1 MRKLLATLVF
11 AGLGAAAALA
21 VPIIPNNAPLTNTVD
36 AIAVGDDYTGGA
48 TRAVT
53 RYDNWNNPPSLLN
66 GLFRAGADEI
76 ADDCTTAGMAAPELL
91 TNMGINVANIDAP
104 SNLTGGQVAVR
115 LYRLDTG
122 AFINGFNANL
132 PVLATPANSSNR
144 LQFADGALDS
154 FGIMVPDTGV
164 YVSLQWNTATFA
176 AAGAISNLG
185 YQQRGPIAV
194 GSSTDNLYNITAGGT
209 AFNFGGNPLAN
220 TGVYVRTVPEPAS
233 LGLLVLGALACLR
246 RR

>member
-1 MRKLLATLVF
+1 MRNLLATLAFV
-11 AGLGAAAALA
+11 GLGAAAAFA
-21 VPIIPNNAPLTNTVD
+21 VPIIPSNAPLANSVD

-66 GLFRAGADEI
+66 GLFRAGTDEI
-76 ADDCTTAGMAAPELL
+76 ADDCTTAGMAGPEVL

-115 LYRLDTG
+115 FYRLDDG
-122 AFINGFNANL
+122 SFINGFNANL
-132 PVLATPANSSNR
+132 PALTTAANGSNR
-144 LQFADGALDS
+144 LQFADGALDAFAIS
-154 FGIMVPDTGV
+154 IPDTGV
-164 YVSLQWNTATFA
+164 YVSLQWVTATFSG
-176 AAGAISNLG
+176 AGAISNLG

-194 GSSTDNLYNITAGGT
+194 GSSTDNLYNVTLGGT
-209 AFNFGGNPLAN
+209 AFNFGGTPRAD
-220 TGVYVRTVPEPAS
+220 TGIFIRTVPEPAS